1 MLLYSPPPQ
10 LLSSRKRQ
18 LPGWH
23 PLKTGRMQ
31 RGTINL
37 FYLATRGRNTCL
49 VTFLS
54 NSPQHSERP
63 YKEHFMVSWKEERFA
78 GPFAA
83 ETSRRAPLNLVY
95 VCVSHRL
102 YDGFK
107 CQSMAVE
114 IQWTVISQHADQKKH
129 PAYKVLTIRTSI
141 DCKSFMQ
148 VHLKVHFQT
157 YLFLKSTYSQNWPH
171 LFS

>member
-10 LLSSRKRQ
+10 LLSSRRRQ

-54 NSPQHSERP
+54 NSPQHFERP
-63 YKEHFMVSWKEERFA
+63 YKEHFMVSWKEEQFA

-83 ETSRRAPLNLVY
+83 ETSRQAPLNLVY

-107 CQSMAVE
+107 CQSIAVE
-114 IQWTVISQHADQKKH
+114 IQWTVILQHADQKKY
-129 PAYKVLTIRTSI
+129 PMQSELQYWLQRLYASTLKSI
-141 DCKSFMQ
+141 
-148 VHLKVHFQT
+148 QT
-157 YLFLKSTYSQNWPH
+157 YLFLKSTYNQNWPH